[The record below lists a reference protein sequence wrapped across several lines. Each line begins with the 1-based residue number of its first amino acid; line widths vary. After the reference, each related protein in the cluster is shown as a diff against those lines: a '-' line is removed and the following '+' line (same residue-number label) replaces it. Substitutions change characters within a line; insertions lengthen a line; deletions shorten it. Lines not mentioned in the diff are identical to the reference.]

1 MARYCLAA
9 ATSLTLNRP
18 LTTALSLPFDLPP
31 TSRLCD
37 FLKFAP
43 SSSSSTVASS
53 ARFLGPWQSYL
64 IPGNAQPLPL
74 FFFPHTQVPLHHFV
88 NCWCTEVLD
97 QFLELFDWPCAFLL
111 SAFG

>member
-74 FFFPHTQVPLHHFV
+74 FFFPHTRRCRQGRSPSTNSLTVGV
-88 NCWCTEVLD
+88 EVLMNTI
-97 QFLELFDWPCAFLL
+97 
-111 SAFG
+111 FGTV